1 MNYFEEVE
9 LPNFDRE
16 LFYNE
21 LIRLKPLM
29 RERYQHAK
37 GWTSIDLVSKNKSQL
52 ILSTCPSVKEWL
64 EKQNFKTVYVAIL
77 EAKGYINWHV
87 DQTHKKM
94 SDAINLYIRTNTFS
108 VIEFEGG
115 DMWQPQIGKAYKFR
129 SDIKHRVINAGHAE
143 RVMLSLC

>member
-37 GWTSIDLVSKNKSQL
+37 GWTSIDLVSKNK
-52 ILSTCPSVKEWL
+52 
-64 EKQNFKTVYVAIL
+64 
-77 EAKGYINWHV
+77 
-87 DQTHKKM
+87 
-94 SDAINLYIRTNTFS
+94 
-108 VIEFEGG
+108 
-115 DMWQPQIGKAYKFR
+115 
-129 SDIKHRVINAGHAE
+129 
-143 RVMLSLC
+143 